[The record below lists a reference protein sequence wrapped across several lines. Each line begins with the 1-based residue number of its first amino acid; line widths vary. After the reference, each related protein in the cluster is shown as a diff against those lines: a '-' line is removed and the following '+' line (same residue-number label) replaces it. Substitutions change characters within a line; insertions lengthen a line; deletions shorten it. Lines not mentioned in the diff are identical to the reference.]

1 MTKDELVRKL
11 EAQVASGEITADEAE
26 QEYRDFTEAD
36 EGRYGWG
43 WER

>member
-1 MTKDELVRKL
+1 MTKEELVQML

-26 QEYRDFTEAD
+26 QEYRDFIESG
-36 EGRYGWG
+36 EGRWGWG